1 MDSKK
6 EKLAQQRKIELK
18 KLREKLMAGTR
29 DSCLDS
35 FDELNHRKIEKT
47 KVEVRSANAKKFM
60 NMFNNGEVPEGMN
73 AGDRTTLEKDVEL
86 AQMRKNKRGEREFF
100 KKMENGE
107 LTEDKPKEPKL
118 LIGKLKDNWIENE
131 DDHSRE
137 IKVSLTILYI
147 FIIPSSGAT
156 QMKNTSRSIKANHFP
171 VRGEHGT
178 NARGEGVQSLLG
190 AEQVQGD
197 GEEGRQRG
205 GP

>member
-1 MDSKK
+1 MSQAHRSEKLFDVDSKK

-73 AGDRTTLEKDVEL
+73 AGDRTTLEKEAEL
-86 AQMRKNKRGEREFF
+86 AQMRKNKRGERDFF

-107 LTEDKPKEPKL
+107 LNEEKPKEPKL

-131 DDHSRE
+131 EDPRDK
-137 IKVSLTILYI
+137 KVW
-147 FIIPSSGAT
+147 
-156 QMKNTSRSIKANHFP
+156 KNI
-171 VRGEHGT
+171 
-178 NARGEGVQSLLG
+178 
-190 AEQVQGD
+190 
-197 GEEGRQRG
+197 
-205 GP
+205 